1 MGRFNHA
8 AAVAAARKCAVELQ
22 QRLLDLTLARVA
34 TIGRAD
40 DLGRIEMER
49 IRYRVRSLHEFID
62 DPWRSDSLLRLACD
76 GDRRLVIDAGSSG
89 EPAILWAPDA

>member
-1 MGRFNHA
+1 
-8 AAVAAARKCAVELQ
+8 
-22 QRLLDLTLARVA
+22 
-34 TIGRAD
+34 
-40 DLGRIEMER
+40 MER

>member
-22 QRLLDLTLARVA
+22 QQLLNLTLARVA

-49 IRYRVRSLHEFID
+49 IRSRVRSLHEFID
-62 DPWRSDSLLRLACD
+62 DPWRSDSLLRLACE
-76 GDRRLVIDAGSSG
+76 GDRRLVIEAGLSG
-89 EPAILWAPDA
+89 EPAILWTPDA